1 MNTCYGISKYV
12 SISTKRLFDTLNTE
26 LIALKVQVYIIL
38 IFWMLLQLKLRTA
51 NAERAQWRWDQDS
64 R

>member
-1 MNTCYGISKYV
+1 MLRHFKICFNQYEKI
-12 SISTKRLFDTLNTE
+12 IFDTLNTVV

-51 NAERAQWRWDQDS
+51 NAERAQWR
-64 R
+64 